1 MLNKYFQL
9 IFFIILAS
17 NFFNMVQPRLVL
29 ISFLFLLATNALF
42 SQDLAK
48 KEIEKQAE
56 KNWNNLNYKLAAEQ
70 YEKLL
75 SLDAQNIEYAYRFAV
90 SNFLA
95 GFNIEKSL
103 KYIEPLLGKEK
114 VPNDVAFWIGRMYMY
129 QYQFNDAIDMFNT
142 FIAGS
147 GVTSQQAADA
157 QKYINMCLSAI
168 QLLNKPVNVS
178 FENLGPNINSSANE
192 FLPLLPNT
200 EDFLIFTSDKRF
212 DESSQTFDENIYIS
226 YPEKSSWSL
235 AKPLSYLNT
244 FDPEKAVGISPD
256 GKILYV
262 CGHFA
267 NSYSDI
273 NVASQKNKQFK
284 FDPLNNVFST
294 LGNKLT
300 TGASITED
308 GKTIYFSAVRPDG
321 IGKNDIYVIKILPNG
336 QWSQPKNLGEVINT
350 KEDEIYPTISA
361 DGKVLYFSSEG
372 HNSMGEYDIFVSY
385 LNEITNEWTTPQN
398 LGYPINSPGPDYA
411 ISFSPTKRY
420 AYVSSIRKE
429 GLGGLDIYKIT
440 FNDAD
445 APTTILKASIYT
457 KNNNDSSLWRPNQGS
472 LNITIYDKNKN
483 VFGKYLYNFN
493 LNRFVAA
500 LPSGTYTLV
509 INSPGFAEYKEQLE
523 ILDRSLYVPE
533 IEKSFTILKK

>member
-9 IFFIILAS
+9 IFFLKGGFCATFFIILAS

-29 ISFLFLLATNALF
+29 ISFLFLLTTNALF

-147 GVTSQQAADA
+147 GVSSQQAADA

-200 EDFLIFTSDKRF
+200 
-212 DESSQTFDENIYIS
+212 
-226 YPEKSSWSL
+226 
-235 AKPLSYLNT
+235 
-244 FDPEKAVGISPD
+244 
-256 GKILYV
+256 
-262 CGHFA
+262 
-267 NSYSDI
+267 
-273 NVASQKNKQFK
+273 
-284 FDPLNNVFST
+284 
-294 LGNKLT
+294 
-300 TGASITED
+300 
-308 GKTIYFSAVRPDG
+308 
-321 IGKNDIYVIKILPNG
+321 
-336 QWSQPKNLGEVINT
+336 
-350 KEDEIYPTISA
+350 
-361 DGKVLYFSSEG
+361 
-372 HNSMGEYDIFVSY
+372 
-385 LNEITNEWTTPQN
+385 
-398 LGYPINSPGPDYA
+398 
-411 ISFSPTKRY
+411 
-420 AYVSSIRKE
+420 
-429 GLGGLDIYKIT
+429 
-440 FNDAD
+440 
-445 APTTILKASIYT
+445 
-457 KNNNDSSLWRPNQGS
+457 
-472 LNITIYDKNKN
+472 
-483 VFGKYLYNFN
+483 
-493 LNRFVAA
+493 
-500 LPSGTYTLV
+500 
-509 INSPGFAEYKEQLE
+509 
-523 ILDRSLYVPE
+523 
-533 IEKSFTILKK
+533 

>member
-1 MLNKYFQL
+1 MIQH
-9 IFFIILAS
+9 
-17 NFFNMVQPRLVL
+17 RRVL
-29 ISFLFLLATNALF
+29 LLSLLFLFLSNILF
-42 SQDLAK
+42 CQDLAK

-75 SLDAQNIEYAYRFAV
+75 SLEAQNLEYAYRFAV

-95 GFNIEKSL
+95 GFNIDKSL
-103 KYIEPLLGKEK
+103 KYIEPLLGKENA
-114 VPNDVAFWIGRMYMY
+114 PNDVAFWIGKMYMY

-142 FIAGS
+142 FIASS
-147 GVTSQQAADA
+147 GITSSQIAEAKKQ
-157 QKYINMCLSAI
+157 INMCLSAI

-178 FENLGPNINSSANE
+178 FENLGPNINSSAND
-192 FLPLLPNT
+192 FLPLIPNT
-200 EDFLIFTSDKRF
+200 EDLLIFTSDKRF
-212 DESSQTFDENIYIS
+212 DEASQTFDENIYIS
-226 YPEKSSWSL
+226 YPEKNGWSL
-235 AKPLSYLNT
+235 SKPLSYLNT

-273 NVASQKNKQFK
+273 NVAIQKNKQFK
-284 FDPLNNVFST
+284 FDPLNNVFNT

-308 GKTIYFSAVRPDG
+308 GKTIYFSAVRPDA
-321 IGKNDIYVIKILPNG
+321 IGKSDIYVIKILPNG
-336 QWSQPKNLGEVINT
+336 QWSQPKNLGETINT
-350 KEDEIYPTISA
+350 NEDEIYPYISA
-361 DGKVLYFSSEG
+361 DGKILYFSSQG

-385 LNEITNEWTTPQN
+385 FNEITNEWTTPQN
-398 LGYPINSPGPDYA
+398 LGYPINSPGPDYN
-411 ISFSPTKRY
+411 IIFSPTKKY
-420 AYVSSIRKE
+420 AYISAIRKE
-429 GLGGLDIYKIT
+429 GLGGLDIYKLI
-440 FNDAD
+440 FNDAE

-457 KNNNDSSLWRPNQGS
+457 KNHTDSSLWRPNQEL

-483 VFGKYLYNFN
+483 VFGKYLYNYN

-500 LPSGTYTLV
+500 LPVGNYTLE
-509 INSPGFAEYKEQLE
+509 ITATGYNNYIENIE

-533 IEKSFTILKK
+533 IEKNIILIKK